1 MGAEARLT
9 LTGRQRD
16 EAGQE
21 TVIKSSFPAD
31 YYEKGGSCYIL
42 YEEQAQD
49 SGAVTRNAIKLKGSV
64 LEMTRRG
71 EIHSRMVFE
80 AGKSHLT
87 DYVTPYGTLRMEIL
101 TKALEIS
108 RRDNGLEAVLDYT
121 LYLDG
126 QFLSDCELTV
136 SMNLFP

>member
-1 MGAEARLT
+1 MGTKAQLT

-31 YYEKGGSCYIL
+31 YYERDGSSCIL
-42 YEEQAQD
+42 YEEQSED
-49 SGAVTRNAIKLKGSV
+49 SGSVTRNAIKLKGSV

-80 AGKSHLT
+80 AGQSHLT
-87 DYVTPYGTLRMEIL
+87 DYVTPYGTLRLEVL
-101 TKALEIS
+101 TETLELS
-108 RRDNGLEAVLDYT
+108 RRSGGLDAALKYT
-121 LYLDG
+121 LRLDE
-126 QFLSDCELTV
+126 QFLSDCTLTL
-136 SMNLFP
+136 SINLLP

>member
-1 MGAEARLT
+1 MGTEARLT

-31 YYEKGGSCYIL
+31 YYEKSGSCYIL
-42 YEEQAQD
+42 YEEPAQD
-49 SGAVTRNAIKLKGSV
+49 SGTVTRSAIKLKGSV

-71 EIHSRMVFE
+71 EIHSRMIFE

-87 DYVTPYGTLRMEIL
+87 DYFTPYGTLRMEIL

-126 QFLSDCELTV
+126 QFLSDCKLTV